1 VGRGRSLAFEADRPV
16 PLPAVNIGF
25 IGLGTMGA
33 PMARNLLKAG
43 FDVTV
48 HNRTREK
55 EESLSAA
62 GASRAATPAEAAARA
77 DILVTI
83 VADTPDVEHVLFA
96 DDGVA
101 TGAQPGTLVC
111 DMSTISPDATR
122 HFGQRLAERGIKMID
137 APVSGGSE
145 GAEKGTLTIMCGGD
159 AADVERARPVLEVLG
174 SKVTHIGP
182 LGSGQLTKAVNQIM
196 IAGYFEAVAE
206 GLIFA
211 MKAGL
216 DTGKVLEAI
225 SAGMARSAVLEMRA
239 KNMLDNTY
247 PLGFKLSLHLKDL
260 GIALETAK
268 RNGVDLP
275 VAELVQRIEEQLVT
289 EHGDE
294 DVSAIAIALRSRAG
308 L

>member
-1 VGRGRSLAFEADRPV
+1 MKV
-16 PLPAVNIGF
+16 GF

-48 HNRTREK
+48 HNRTRAR
-55 EESLSAA
+55 EEPLEAD
-62 GASRAATPAEAAARA
+62 GAKRAATPAEAATAA
-77 DILVTI
+77 DIVVTI
-83 VADTPDVEHVLFA
+83 VSDTPDVEDVLFA
-96 DDGVA
+96 DNGVA
-101 TGAQPGTLVC
+101 AGARRGALVC
-111 DMSTISPDATR
+111 DMSTISADATR
-122 HFGQRLAERGIKMID
+122 DFGARLREQGIEMID

-145 GAEKGTLTIMCGGD
+145 GAEKGTLTIMCGGE
-159 AADVERARPVLEVLG
+159 AADVDRARPVLDALG

-211 MKAGL
+211 IKAGL
-216 DTGKVLEAI
+216 DTDKVLEAI
-225 SAGMARSAVLEMRA
+225 GAGMARSAVLEMRA
-239 KNMLDNTY
+239 RNMIDDTY

-260 GIALETAK
+260 RIALEEAG
-268 RNGVDLP
+268 RNG
-275 VAELVQRIEEQLVT
+275 AELPLAQMVRAVEEQLVAD
-289 EHGDE
+289 HGDE
-294 DVSAIAIALRSRAG
+294 DMSVIASALRSKAG